1 MIYYPGYEAK
11 LGDEVL
17 EVGYSGKNGLVAV
30 EIPAGKSGKVQ
41 VWYGL
46 SLATKVGAAIS
57 AGTVGLGVLWLIV
70 AGIIEHR
77 GRKKEERA
85 IAEEAR
91 LMDSVFS
98 AMEEEA
104 VSLDEPA
111 ITMEDLMPPKL
122 ENKPEAE
129 MKAPEVSMPLES
141 EPKAVA
147 KKTTKKRTTKAKKTT
162 TKKTVAAKAV
172 EAEAD
177 ATTSKSS
184 TKTRVVRLPE
194 TEASADTGK
203 VRAKSAKTTKTR
215 VKCVK
220 AEED

>member
-1 MIYYPGYEAK
+1 
-11 LGDEVL
+11 
-17 EVGYSGKNGLVAV
+17 
-30 EIPAGKSGKVQ
+30 
-41 VWYGL
+41 
-46 SLATKVGAAIS
+46 
-57 AGTVGLGVLWLIV
+57 
-70 AGIIEHR
+70 
-77 GRKKEERA
+77 
-85 IAEEAR
+85 
-91 LMDSVFS
+91 MDSVFS
-98 AMEEEA
+98 AMEEEV

-122 ENKPEAE
+122 ENKPEVE
-129 MKAPEVSMPLES
+129 VKAPEVAMPLES

-162 TKKTVAAKAV
+162 TKKTVVAKAV
-172 EAEAD
+172 EAD

-194 TEASADTGK
+194 AEASADTGK

-215 VKCVK
+215 VKRVK